1 MKKLIALLLALM
13 LALALAVPASAA
25 GEDIGIIG
33 GADGP
38 TYILVSA
45 DPKAAATGEDIGII
59 GGADGP
65 TYILV
70 SADPKAAAAGED
82 IGIIGGAD
90 GPTYILV
97 SADPKAA
104 ATVSKEQREQNIKAL
119 GGVVGQVNVLLGD
132 RCIAFTDAVPEVKN
146 GRTMVPL
153 RAALEAM
160 GARIEFDQAT
170 KTAIVT
176 GEKASFTHV
185 VGSDVIT
192 RADGST
198 VKMDVRSYVT
208 PSNRTMVPV
217 RFFSQVLGYDVF
229 WDNGYRMAFL
239 LDEETFA
246 EKVDSRLTIL
256 NDYLAGNAKRF
267 DASKNYKE
275 DVTLSGTVK
284 VIDSIKGDRSYPY
297 SGKASV
303 LLGKDGMSMSLSA
316 DLGDLAELL
325 EGLGGKLPEAY
336 RALTVKPE
344 LEAIFS
350 DKLYFRSPLLDA
362 AMAKVDGTQAV
373 SGAWYATDAVMSFG
387 DLYESMYGSNEDY
400 TVGKAFYAAMKQ
412 GDANG
417 FFESWSG
424 TEQLA
429 AAAVELFGDETF
441 TKSGSGYKWHFGKE
455 ELAMLLAEAIPGF
468 IADSGVEELSI
479 DLTMRSDGGVE
490 LKYTASTSINE
501 EAALRID
508 YTFAGNS
515 SRMTA
520 KGTVQLRNI
529 CDVRF
534 DAAVSVRATSEK
546 PLTAPPA
553 GATIIT
559 LPPVMP
565 IAA

>member
-45 DPKAAATGEDIGII
+45 DPKAAAT
-59 GGADGP
+59 
-65 TYILV
+65 
-70 SADPKAAAAGED
+70 GED

-256 NDYLAGNAKRF
+256 NGYLAGNAKRF

-373 SGAWYATDAVMSFG
+373 SGAWYATDAVMSFP

-400 TVGKAFYAAMKQ
+400 TVGKALYAMMKQ
-412 GDANG
+412 GDANR
-417 FFESWSG
+417 FYESWSG

-429 AAAVELFGDETF
+429 AAAVEMFGDETF

-479 DLTMRSDGGVE
+479 DMTLRSDGGVE

-508 YTFAGNS
+508 YTLAGNS
-515 SRMTA
+515 SRMTV
-520 KGTVQLRNI
+520 KGAVQLRNI

-534 DAAVSVRATSEK
+534 DAAISVRTTSEK

>member
-45 DPKAAATGEDIGII
+45 DPKAAAT
-59 GGADGP
+59 
-65 TYILV
+65 
-70 SADPKAAAAGED
+70 
-82 IGIIGGAD
+82 
-90 GPTYILV
+90 
-97 SADPKAA
+97 
-104 ATVSKEQREQNIKAL
+104 VSKEQREQNIKAL
-119 GGVVGQVNVLLGD
+119 GGVAGQVNVLLGD

-256 NDYLAGNAKRF
+256 NGYLAGNAKRF

-387 DLYESMYGSNEDY
+387 ALYESMYGGNEDY
-400 TVGKAFYAAMKQ
+400 TVGKALYAAMKQ
-412 GDANG
+412 GDANR
-417 FFESWSG
+417 FYESWSG

-441 TKSGSGYKWHFGKE
+441 TRSGSSYKWHFGKE
-455 ELAMLLAEAIPGF
+455 ELAKLLTEAGMDAETAQGF
-468 IADSGVEELSI
+468 ITDISIDELSI
-479 DLTMRSDGGVE
+479 DMTLRSDGSVE
-490 LKYTASTSINE
+490 LKYTASTSVNE
-501 EAALRID
+501 EAALRIN
-508 YTFAGNS
+508 YTLAGNS

-520 KGTVQLRNI
+520 KGTVQVRNV
-529 CDVRF
+529 CDVSF
-534 DAAVSVRATSEK
+534 AAAVSVRTTSEK
-546 PLTAPPA
+546 PLAAPSAGTTVIELPTA
-553 GATIIT
+553 GQIT
-559 LPPVMP
+559 
-565 IAA
+565 A

>member
-1 MKKLIALLLALM
+1 MEAVRSVCEGFAPQWEPSERTALRGENEAASDAIARRYVRRAQTLAERCVTRGPQPPRTLTDRLDRVFLHRIFGYGVLLLLLLGVFWLTIEAANYPSALLQAGFDRLGLWLRRLCAGLPPWLHGALLDGIYATAARVIAVM
-13 LALALAVPASAA
+13 LPPMAIFFPLFTLL
-25 GEDIGIIG
+25 ED
-33 GADGP
+33 
-38 TYILVSA
+38 
-45 DPKAAATGEDIGII
+45 
-59 GGADGP
+59 
-65 TYILV
+65 
-70 SADPKAAAAGED
+70 
-82 IGIIGGAD
+82 
-90 GPTYILV
+90 
-97 SADPKAA
+97 
-104 ATVSKEQREQNIKAL
+104 
-119 GGVVGQVNVLLGD
+119 
-132 RCIAFTDAVPEVKN
+132 F
-146 GRTMVPL
+146 
-153 RAALEAM
+153 
-160 GARIEFDQAT
+160 
-170 KTAIVT
+170 
-176 GEKASFTHV
+176 
-185 VGSDVIT
+185 
-192 RADGST
+192 
-198 VKMDVRSYVT
+198 
-208 PSNRTMVPV
+208 
-217 RFFSQVLGYDVF
+217 GYLPRV
-229 WDNGYRMAFL
+229 AFL

-256 NDYLAGNAKRF
+256 NGYLAGNAKRF

-316 DLGDLAELL
+316 DLGKLAELL

-362 AMAKVDGTQAV
+362 AMAKANAPQAV
-373 SGAWYATDAVMSFG
+373 SGAWYATDAVMSFP
-387 DLYESMYGSNEDY
+387 DLYRSMYGGNEDY
-400 TVGKAFYAAMKQ
+400 TVGKALYAAMKQ
-412 GDANG
+412 GDANRFYEG
-417 FFESWSG
+417 WSG
-424 TEQLA
+424 TDQLA

-508 YTFAGNS
+508 YTLAGNS

-520 KGTVQLRNI
+520 KGTVQVRNV
-529 CDVRF
+529 CDVTF

>member
-70 SADPKAAAAGED
+70 SADPKAAA
-82 IGIIGGAD
+82 
-90 GPTYILV
+90 
-97 SADPKAA
+97 
-104 ATVSKEQREQNIKAL
+104 TVSKEQREQNIKAL
-119 GGVVGQVNVLLGD
+119 GGVAGQVNVLLGD

-256 NDYLAGNAKRF
+256 NGYLAGNAKRF

-373 SGAWYATDAVMSFG
+373 SGAWYATDAVMSFP

-400 TVGKAFYAAMKQ
+400 TVGKALYAMMKQ
-412 GDANG
+412 GDANR
-417 FFESWSG
+417 FYESWSG

-429 AAAVELFGDETF
+429 AAAVEMFGDETF

-479 DLTMRSDGGVE
+479 DMTLRSDGGVE

-508 YTFAGNS
+508 YTLAGNS
-515 SRMTA
+515 SRMTV
-520 KGTVQLRNI
+520 KGAVQLRNI

-534 DAAVSVRATSEK
+534 DAAISVRTTSEK

>member
-13 LALALAVPASAA
+13 LALALVVPASAA

-33 GADGP
+33 GADGL
-38 TYILVSA
+38 TYILV
-45 DPKAAATGEDIGII
+45 GEDQGTAPDTIFGTAENIDWDAI
-59 GGADGP
+59 MKEMAER
-65 TYILV
+65 
-70 SADPKAAAAGED
+70 SAAQE
-82 IGIIGGAD
+82 
-90 GPTYILV
+90 
-97 SADPKAA
+97 
-104 ATVSKEQREQNIKAL
+104 KEQREQNIKAL
-119 GGVVGQVNVLLGD
+119 GGVAGQVNVLLGD

-185 VGSDVIT
+185 VGSDIIT

-239 LDEETFA
+239 LDEEIFA
-246 EKVDSRLTIL
+246 EKVDSRLAIL
-256 NDYLAGNAKRF
+256 NGYLAKNAKSF
-267 DASKNYKE
+267 DASKNYRE

-297 SGKASV
+297 SGKASM
-303 LLGKDGMSMSLSA
+303 LLGKDSMSMRMSA
-316 DLGDLAELL
+316 DLSGLAELL
-325 EGLGGKLPEAY
+325 EGLAGEKLPETY
-336 RALTVKPE
+336 RAALIKPE
-344 LEAIFS
+344 LEVIYG
-350 DKLYFRSPLLDA
+350 DRLYNKSPLFDA
-362 AMAKVDGTQAV
+362 LMTKESGAQTV
-373 SGAWYATDAVMSFG
+373 SGAWYAADAVMSFP

-400 TVGKAFYAAMKQ
+400 TVGKALYAMMKQ

-417 FFESWSG
+417 FYESWSSAA
-424 TEQLA
+424 QLA
-429 AAAVELFGDETF
+429 SDAVEMLGDETF
-441 TKSGSGYKWHFGKE
+441 TKSAGSYKWHLGID
-455 ELAMLLAEAIPGF
+455 ELTKLMGRRTGGGTLTAQTAKDEGL
-468 IADSGVEELSI
+468 EELSI
-479 DLTMRSDGGVE
+479 DLMLRSDGSVE
-490 LKYTASTSINE
+490 LKYTAAMNAKE
-501 EAALRID
+501 EAAFRID
-508 YTFAGNS
+508 YTLTGNS
-515 SRMTA
+515 SRMTV
-520 KGTVQLRNI
+520 KGAVQLRNI

>member
-45 DPKAAATGEDIGII
+45 DPKAAAT
-59 GGADGP
+59 
-65 TYILV
+65 
-70 SADPKAAAAGED
+70 
-82 IGIIGGAD
+82 
-90 GPTYILV
+90 
-97 SADPKAA
+97 
-104 ATVSKEQREQNIKAL
+104 VSKEQREQNIKAL
-119 GGVVGQVNVLLGD
+119 GGVAGQVNVLLGD

-198 VKMDVRSYVT
+198 VKMDVHSYVT

-256 NDYLAGNAKRF
+256 NGYLAGNAKRF

-373 SGAWYATDAVMSFG
+373 SGAWYATDAVMSFP
-387 DLYESMYGSNEDY
+387 DLYESMYGSGDGR
-400 TVGKAFYAAMKQ
+400 TVGHILYAMMKQ

-417 FFESWSG
+417 FYESWSG

-429 AAAVELFGDETF
+429 AAAAEMFGDETF

-455 ELAMLLAEAIPGF
+455 ELAKLLTEAGVDAEAVPGF

-508 YTFAGNS
+508 YTLAGNS

-520 KGTVQLRNI
+520 KGTVQVRNV
-529 CDVRF
+529 CDVTF
-534 DAAVSVRATSEK
+534 DAAVSVRTTSEK
-546 PLTAPPA
+546 PL
-553 GATIIT
+553 
-559 LPPVMP
+559 
-565 IAA
+565 AARQNLVQAVDLGIEALADEAALAHGKRRLIDERVADALRHVGERVELVV

>member
-33 GADGP
+33 GADGL
-38 TYILVSA
+38 TYILV
-45 DPKAAATGEDIGII
+45 GEDQGTAPDTIFGTAENIDWDAI
-59 GGADGP
+59 MKEMAER
-65 TYILV
+65 
-70 SADPKAAAAGED
+70 SAAQE
-82 IGIIGGAD
+82 
-90 GPTYILV
+90 
-97 SADPKAA
+97 
-104 ATVSKEQREQNIKAL
+104 KEQREQNIKAL
-119 GGVVGQVNVLLGD
+119 GGVAGQVNVLLGD

-185 VGSDVIT
+185 VGSDIIT

-246 EKVDSRLTIL
+246 EKVDSRLAIL
-256 NDYLAGNAKRF
+256 NGYLAKNAKSF
-267 DASKNYKE
+267 DASKNYRE

-297 SGKASV
+297 SGKASM
-303 LLGKDGMSMSLSA
+303 LLGKDSMSMRMSA
-316 DLGDLAELL
+316 DLSGLAELL
-325 EGLGGKLPEAY
+325 EGLAGEKLPETY
-336 RALTVKPE
+336 RAALIKPE
-344 LEAIFS
+344 LEVIYG
-350 DKLYFRSPLLDA
+350 DRLYNKSPLFDA
-362 AMAKVDGTQAV
+362 LMTKESGAQTV
-373 SGAWYATDAVMSFG
+373 SGAWYAADAAMSFA
-387 DLYESMYGSNEDY
+387 DLRASMYGSGESY
-400 TVGKAFYAAMKQ
+400 TVGGLLYASMMQ
-412 GDANG
+412 GEANS
-417 FFESWSG
+417 FFTSWNS
-424 TEQLA
+424 TTQLA
-429 AAAVELFGDETF
+429 SAAAELLGDDTF
-441 TKSGSGYKWHFGKE
+441 TKSGSSYKWHFGKAELAKLITEMYGEAYAAEVMKEESIE
-455 ELAMLLAEAIPGF
+455 EL
-468 IADSGVEELSI
+468 DI
-479 DLTMRSDGGVE
+479 DLTLRGDGGVE
-490 LKYTASTSINE
+490 LKCAMAMDLNE
-501 EAALRID
+501 EAAYRIS
-508 YTFAGNS
+508 YTLTGDS
-515 SRMTA
+515 SRATA
-520 KGTVQLRNI
+520 KGTVQVRNL
-529 CDVRF
+529 CDLTF

-546 PLTAPPA
+546 PLAAPPA
-553 GATIIT
+553 GTTVIA

>member
-1 MKKLIALLLALM
+1 MKRVLSLLLALT
-13 LALALAVPASAA
+13 LALALAVPAS
-25 GEDIGIIG
+25 
-33 GADGP
+33 
-38 TYILVSA
+38 
-45 DPKAAATGEDIGII
+45 
-59 GGADGP
+59 
-65 TYILV
+65 
-70 SADPKAAAAGED
+70 AAGED

-153 RAALEAM
+153 RASLEAM
-160 GARIEFDQAT
+160 GARVDYDADT
-170 KTAIVT
+170 GTAVVT

-256 NDYLAGNAKRF
+256 NGYLAGNAKRF
-267 DASKNYKE
+267 DASRNYKE

-316 DLGDLAELL
+316 DLSDLAEYFESLAG
-325 EGLGGKLPEAY
+325 EPLPEAY
-336 RALTVKPE
+336 RAAFIKPE
-344 LEAIFS
+344 LEAVFS
-350 DKLYFRSPLLDA
+350 DKLYFRSPLFDA
-362 AMAKVDGTQAV
+362 LMAKVDGTQAV

-387 DLYESMYGSNEDY
+387 ALYESMYGGNEDY
-400 TVGKAFYAAMKQ
+400 TVGKALYAAMKQ
-412 GDANG
+412 GDANR
-417 FFESWSG
+417 FYESWSG

-429 AAAVELFGDETF
+429 AAAVEMFGDETF

-455 ELAMLLAEAIPGF
+455 ELTMLLLAEAIPGF

-490 LKYTASTSINE
+490 LKYTASTSVNE
-501 EAALRID
+501 EAALRIN
-508 YTFAGNS
+508 YTLAGNS

-520 KGTVQLRNI
+520 KGTVQVRNV
-529 CDVRF
+529 CDVTF
-534 DAAVSVRATSEK
+534 DAAISVRTTSEK
-546 PLTAPPA
+546 PLAAPPA

>member
-45 DPKAAATGEDIGII
+45 DPKAAAT
-59 GGADGP
+59 
-65 TYILV
+65 
-70 SADPKAAAAGED
+70 
-82 IGIIGGAD
+82 
-90 GPTYILV
+90 
-97 SADPKAA
+97 
-104 ATVSKEQREQNIKAL
+104 VSKEQREQNIKAL
-119 GGVVGQVNVLLGD
+119 GGVAGQVNVLLGD

-198 VKMDVRSYVT
+198 VKMDVHSYVT

-256 NDYLAGNAKRF
+256 NGYLAGNAKRF

-316 DLGDLAELL
+316 DLGDLTELL

-362 AMAKVDGTQAV
+362 AMAKANAPQAV
-373 SGAWYATDAVMSFG
+373 SRAWYATDAVMSFP
-387 DLYESMYGSNEDY
+387 DLYRSMYGSGDGR
-400 TVGKAFYAAMKQ
+400 TVGHILYAMMKQ

-417 FFESWSG
+417 FYESWSSAA
-424 TEQLA
+424 QLA
-429 AAAVELFGDETF
+429 SDAVELLGDETF

-455 ELAMLLAEAIPGF
+455 ELAKLLAEAIPGF

-479 DLTMRSDGGVE
+479 DLTLRSDGGVE
-490 LKYTASTSINE
+490 LKYTAAMNAKE
-501 EAALRID
+501 EAAFRID
-508 YTFAGNS
+508 YTFTGNS
-515 SRMTA
+515 SRMTV
-520 KGTVQLRNI
+520 KGAVQVRNV
-529 CDVRF
+529 CDVTF
-534 DAAVSVRATSEK
+534 DAAVSVRTTSEK

>member
-1 MKKLIALLLALM
+1 MKRVLSLLLALT
-13 LALALAVPASAA
+13 LALALAVPAS
-25 GEDIGIIG
+25 
-33 GADGP
+33 
-38 TYILVSA
+38 
-45 DPKAAATGEDIGII
+45 
-59 GGADGP
+59 
-65 TYILV
+65 
-70 SADPKAAAAGED
+70 AAGED

-119 GGVVGQVNVLLGD
+119 GGLVGQVNVLLGD

-198 VKMDVRSYVT
+198 VKMDVRSYVA

-229 WDNGYRMAFL
+229 WDNGYRMVFL

-246 EKVDSRLTIL
+246 EKVDSSLTIL
-256 NDYLAGNAKRF
+256 NGYLAGNAKRF
-267 DASKNYKE
+267 DASRNYKE

-316 DLGDLAELL
+316 DLSDLAEYFESLAG
-325 EGLGGKLPEAY
+325 EPLPEAY
-336 RALTVKPE
+336 RAAFIKPE
-344 LEAIFS
+344 LEAVFS
-350 DKLYFRSPLLDA
+350 DKLYFRSPLFDA
-362 AMAKVDGTQAV
+362 LMAEVGGTQAV
-373 SGAWYATDAVMSFG
+373 SGAWYATDAVMSFP
-387 DLYESMYGSNEDY
+387 DLYRSMYGSRDGR
-400 TVGKAFYAAMKQ
+400 TVGHILYAMVKQ

-417 FFESWSG
+417 FFESWSDK
-424 TEQLA
+424 TSLA
-429 AAAVELFGDETF
+429 SGVVRMFGDETF
-441 TKSGSGYKWHFGKE
+441 TKSGSGYKWHFGID
-455 ELAMLLAEAIPGF
+455 ELTKLMGRRTGGGTLTAQTAKDEGL
-468 IADSGVEELSI
+468 EELSI
-479 DLTMRSDGGVE
+479 DLTLRSDGSVE

-508 YTFAGNS
+508 YTLAGNS

-520 KGTVQLRNI
+520 KGTVQVRNV
-529 CDVRF
+529 CDVSF
-534 DAAVSVRATSEK
+534 DAAVSVRTTSEK
-546 PLTAPPA
+546 PLAAPPA

>member
-70 SADPKAAAAGED
+70 SADPKAAA
-82 IGIIGGAD
+82 
-90 GPTYILV
+90 
-97 SADPKAA
+97 
-104 ATVSKEQREQNIKAL
+104 TVSKEQREQNIKAL
-119 GGVVGQVNVLLGD
+119 GGVAGQVNVLLGD

-198 VKMDVRSYVT
+198 VKMDVHSYVT

-256 NDYLAGNAKRF
+256 NGYLAGNAKRF

-373 SGAWYATDAVMSFG
+373 SGAWYATDAVMSFP

-400 TVGKAFYAAMKQ
+400 TVGKALYAMMKQ
-412 GDANG
+412 GDANRFYEG
-417 FFESWSG
+417 WSG
-424 TEQLA
+424 TKQLA

-455 ELAMLLAEAIPGF
+455 ELAKLLAEAIPGF

-479 DLTMRSDGGVE
+479 DLTLRSDGGVE
-490 LKYTASTSINE
+490 LKYTAAMNAKE
-501 EAALRID
+501 EAAFRID
-508 YTFAGNS
+508 YTLTGNS
-515 SRMTA
+515 SRMTV
-520 KGTVQLRNI
+520 KGAVQVRNV
-529 CDVRF
+529 CDVTF
-534 DAAVSVRATSEK
+534 DAAVSVRTTSEK

>member
-45 DPKAAATGEDIGII
+45 DPKAAAT
-59 GGADGP
+59 
-65 TYILV
+65 
-70 SADPKAAAAGED
+70 
-82 IGIIGGAD
+82 
-90 GPTYILV
+90 
-97 SADPKAA
+97 
-104 ATVSKEQREQNIKAL
+104 VSKEQREQNIKAL
-119 GGVVGQVNVLLGD
+119 GGVAGQVNVLLGD

-198 VKMDVRSYVT
+198 VKMDVHSYVT

-256 NDYLAGNAKRF
+256 NGYLAGNAKRF

-316 DLGDLAELL
+316 DLSDLAEYFESLAG
-325 EGLGGKLPEAY
+325 EPLPEVY
-336 RALTVKPE
+336 RAAFIKPE
-344 LEAIFS
+344 LEAIYG
-350 DKLYFRSPLLDA
+350 DKLYYKSPLFDA
-362 AMAKVDGTQAV
+362 LMAKVDGTQTV

-387 DLYESMYGSNEDY
+387 ALYESMYGGNEDY
-400 TVGKAFYAAMKQ
+400 TVGKALYAAMKQ
-412 GDANG
+412 GDANR
-417 FFESWSG
+417 FYESWSG

-429 AAAVELFGDETF
+429 AAAVEMFGDETF
-441 TKSGSGYKWHFGKE
+441 TKSGSSYKWHFGKE
-455 ELAMLLAEAIPGF
+455 ELAKLLTEAGVDAEAVPGF

-479 DLTMRSDGGVE
+479 DLTLRSDGGVE

-508 YTFAGNS
+508 YTLAGNS

-520 KGTVQLRNI
+520 KGTVQVRNV
-529 CDVRF
+529 CDVSF
-534 DAAVSVRATSEK
+534 DAAVSVRTTSEK
-546 PLTAPPA
+546 PLAAPPA
-553 GATIIT
+553 GTTVIALPTAGQII
-559 LPPVMP
+559 
-565 IAA
+565 A

>member
-1 MKKLIALLLALM
+1 MKRVLSLMLALA
-13 LALALAVPASAA
+13 LALALAVPAS
-25 GEDIGIIG
+25 
-33 GADGP
+33 
-38 TYILVSA
+38 
-45 DPKAAATGEDIGII
+45 
-59 GGADGP
+59 
-65 TYILV
+65 
-70 SADPKAAAAGED
+70 AAGED

-119 GGVVGQVNVLLGD
+119 GGVAGQVNVLLGD

-256 NDYLAGNAKRF
+256 NGYLNGNAKRF

-316 DLGDLAELL
+316 DLGDLAEYFERLA
-325 EGLGGKLPEAY
+325 GKPL
-336 RALTVKPE
+336 PE

-362 AMAKVDGTQAV
+362 AMAKANAPQAV
-373 SGAWYATDAVMSFG
+373 SGAWYATDAVMSFP
-387 DLYESMYGSNEDY
+387 DLYRSMYGGNEDY
-400 TVGKAFYAAMKQ
+400 TVGHILYAMMKQ

-417 FFESWSG
+417 FYESWSSAA
-424 TEQLA
+424 QLA
-429 AAAVELFGDETF
+429 SDAVELLGDETF
-441 TKSGSGYKWHFGKE
+441 TKSAGSYKWHLGID
-455 ELAMLLAEAIPGF
+455 ELTKLMGRRTGGGTLTAQTAKDEGL
-468 IADSGVEELSI
+468 EELSI
-479 DLTMRSDGGVE
+479 DLTLRSDGGVE
-490 LKYTASTSINE
+490 LKYTAAMNAKE
-501 EAALRID
+501 EAAFRID
-508 YTFAGNS
+508 YTLTGNS
-515 SRMTA
+515 SRMTV
-520 KGTVQLRNI
+520 KGAVQVRNV
-529 CDVRF
+529 CDVTF
-534 DAAVSVRATSEK
+534 DAAVSVRTTSEK

>member
-13 LALALAVPASAA
+13 LALALAVPAS
-25 GEDIGIIG
+25 
-33 GADGP
+33 
-38 TYILVSA
+38 
-45 DPKAAATGEDIGII
+45 
-59 GGADGP
+59 
-65 TYILV
+65 
-70 SADPKAAAAGED
+70 AAGED

-132 RCIAFTDAVPEVKN
+132 RCIAFADAAPEVKN

-153 RAALEAM
+153 RAVLEAM

-208 PSNRTMVPV
+208 PSNRTMVPL

-256 NDYLAGNAKRF
+256 NGYLAGNAKRF

-303 LLGKDGMSMSLSA
+303 LLGKDGMSMSA

-373 SGAWYATDAVMSFG
+373 SGAWYATDAVMSFP

-400 TVGKAFYAAMKQ
+400 TVGKALYAMMKQ
-412 GDANG
+412 GDANR
-417 FFESWSG
+417 FYESWSG

-429 AAAVELFGDETF
+429 AAAVEMFGDETF

-479 DLTMRSDGGVE
+479 DMTLRSDGGVE

-508 YTFAGNS
+508 YTLAGNS
-515 SRMTA
+515 SRMTV
-520 KGTVQLRNI
+520 KGAVQLRNI

-534 DAAVSVRATSEK
+534 DAAISVRTTSEK

>member
-45 DPKAAATGEDIGII
+45 DPKAAAT
-59 GGADGP
+59 
-65 TYILV
+65 
-70 SADPKAAAAGED
+70 
-82 IGIIGGAD
+82 
-90 GPTYILV
+90 
-97 SADPKAA
+97 
-104 ATVSKEQREQNIKAL
+104 VSKEQREQNIKAL
-119 GGVVGQVNVLLGD
+119 GGVAGQVNVLLGD
-132 RCIAFTDAVPEVKN
+132 RCIAFTDAAPEVKN

-153 RAALEAM
+153 RASLEAM
-160 GARIEFDQAT
+160 GARVDYDADT
-170 KTAIVT
+170 GTAVVT

-198 VKMDVRSYVT
+198 VKMDVHSYVT

-256 NDYLAGNAKRF
+256 NGYLAGNAKRF

-373 SGAWYATDAVMSFG
+373 SGAWYATDAVMSFP
-387 DLYESMYGSNEDY
+387 DLYESMYGGNEDY
-400 TVGKAFYAAMKQ
+400 TVGKVLYAMMKQ

-417 FFESWSG
+417 FYESWSG

-429 AAAVELFGDETF
+429 AAAVEMFGDETF
-441 TKSGSGYKWHFGKE
+441 TRSGSSYKWHFGKE
-455 ELAMLLAEAIPGF
+455 ELAMLLAEATPGF

-479 DLTMRSDGGVE
+479 DLTLRSDGSVE
-490 LKYTASTSINE
+490 LKYTAAMNAK
-501 EAALRID
+501 EAAAFRID
-508 YTFAGNS
+508 YTLTGNS
-515 SRMTA
+515 SRMTV
-520 KGTVQLRNI
+520 KGAVQLRNI

-534 DAAVSVRATSEK
+534 DAAISVRTTSEK
-546 PLTAPPA
+546 PLAAPPA
-553 GATIIT
+553 GATIIA

>member
-13 LALALAVPASAA
+13 LALALAVPVSADEYGYA
-25 GEDIGIIG
+25 ADGGDIGIIG
-33 GADGP
+33 GADGL
-38 TYILVSA
+38 TYILV
-45 DPKAAATGEDIGII
+45 GEDQGTAPDTIFGTAENIDWDAI
-59 GGADGP
+59 MKEMAER
-65 TYILV
+65 
-70 SADPKAAAAGED
+70 SAALE
-82 IGIIGGAD
+82 
-90 GPTYILV
+90 
-97 SADPKAA
+97 
-104 ATVSKEQREQNIKAL
+104 KEQREQNIKAL

>member
-45 DPKAAATGEDIGII
+45 DPKAAAT
-59 GGADGP
+59 
-65 TYILV
+65 
-70 SADPKAAAAGED
+70 
-82 IGIIGGAD
+82 
-90 GPTYILV
+90 
-97 SADPKAA
+97 
-104 ATVSKEQREQNIKAL
+104 VSKEQREQTIKAL
-119 GGVVGQVNVLLGD
+119 GGVAGQVNVLLGD

-198 VKMDVRSYVT
+198 VKMDVHSYVT

-256 NDYLAGNAKRF
+256 NGYLAGNAKRF

-373 SGAWYATDAVMSFG
+373 SGAWYATDAVSFP

-400 TVGKAFYAAMKQ
+400 TVGKALYAMMKQ
-412 GDANG
+412 GDANR
-417 FFESWSG
+417 FYESWSG

-429 AAAVELFGDETF
+429 AAAVEMFGDETF
-441 TKSGSGYKWHFGKE
+441 TKSAGSYKWHLGID
-455 ELAMLLAEAIPGF
+455 ELTKLMGRRTGGGTLTAQTAKDEGL
-468 IADSGVEELSI
+468 EELSI
-479 DLTMRSDGGVE
+479 DLMLRSDGSVE
-490 LKYTASTSINE
+490 LKYTAAMNAKE
-501 EAALRID
+501 EAAFRID
-508 YTFAGNS
+508 YTLTGNS
-515 SRMTA
+515 SRMTV
-520 KGTVQLRNI
+520 KGAVQLRNI

-534 DAAVSVRATSEK
+534 DAAIEK

>member
-1 MKKLIALLLALM
+1 MKKLIALLLALT
-13 LALALAVPASAA
+13 LALALAVPAS
-25 GEDIGIIG
+25 
-33 GADGP
+33 
-38 TYILVSA
+38 
-45 DPKAAATGEDIGII
+45 
-59 GGADGP
+59 
-65 TYILV
+65 
-70 SADPKAAAAGED
+70 AAGED

-153 RAALEAM
+153 RASLEAM

-256 NDYLAGNAKRF
+256 NGYLAGNAKRF

-350 DKLYFRSPLLDA
+350 DKLYFRSPLLGRCA
-362 AMAKVDGTQAV
+362 SPSPAVRQRRAVRLRWHICSAKTRRWRV
-373 SGAWYATDAVMSFG
+373 
-387 DLYESMYGSNEDY
+387 
-400 TVGKAFYAAMKQ
+400 
-412 GDANG
+412 
-417 FFESWSG
+417 
-424 TEQLA
+424 
-429 AAAVELFGDETF
+429 
-441 TKSGSGYKWHFGKE
+441 
-455 ELAMLLAEAIPGF
+455 
-468 IADSGVEELSI
+468 
-479 DLTMRSDGGVE
+479 LTR
-490 LKYTASTSINE
+490 
-501 EAALRID
+501 RW
-508 YTFAGNS
+508 
-515 SRMTA
+515 R
-520 KGTVQLRNI
+520 R
-529 CDVRF
+529 
-534 DAAVSVRATSEK
+534 
-546 PLTAPPA
+546 
-553 GATIIT
+553 
-559 LPPVMP
+559 
-565 IAA
+565 

>member
-45 DPKAAATGEDIGII
+45 DPKAAAT
-59 GGADGP
+59 
-65 TYILV
+65 
-70 SADPKAAAAGED
+70 
-82 IGIIGGAD
+82 
-90 GPTYILV
+90 
-97 SADPKAA
+97 
-104 ATVSKEQREQNIKAL
+104 VSKEQREQNIKAL
-119 GGVVGQVNVLLGD
+119 GGVAGQVNVLLGD

-185 VGSDVIT
+185 GGSDVIT

-198 VKMDVRSYVT
+198 VKMDVHSYVT

-256 NDYLAGNAKRF
+256 NGYLAGNAKRF
-267 DASKNYKE
+267 DASQNYKE

-373 SGAWYATDAVMSFG
+373 SGAWYATDAVMSFP

-400 TVGKAFYAAMKQ
+400 TVGKALYAMMKQ

-417 FFESWSG
+417 FSESWSDK
-424 TEQLA
+424 TSLA
-429 AAAVELFGDETF
+429 SGVVGMLGDETF

-455 ELAMLLAEAIPGF
+455 ELAMLLAEATPGF
-468 IADSGVEELSI
+468 IADSGIDELSI
-479 DLTMRSDGGVE
+479 DMTLRSDGGVE
-490 LKYTASTSINE
+490 LKYTAAMNAKE
-501 EAALRID
+501 EAAFRID
-508 YTFAGNS
+508 YTLTGNS
-515 SRMTA
+515 SRMTV
-520 KGTVQLRNI
+520 KGAIQLRNV
-529 CDVRF
+529 CDVSF
-534 DAAVSVRATSEK
+534 AAAVSVRTTSEK
-546 PLTAPPA
+546 PLAAPPA

>member
-45 DPKAAATGEDIGII
+45 DPKAAAT
-59 GGADGP
+59 
-65 TYILV
+65 
-70 SADPKAAAAGED
+70 
-82 IGIIGGAD
+82 
-90 GPTYILV
+90 
-97 SADPKAA
+97 
-104 ATVSKEQREQNIKAL
+104 VSKEQREQNIKAL
-119 GGVVGQVNVLLGD
+119 GGVAGQVNVLLGD

-198 VKMDVRSYVT
+198 VKMDVHSYVT

-256 NDYLAGNAKRF
+256 NGYLAGNAKRF

-373 SGAWYATDAVMSFG
+373 SGAWYATDAVMSFP

-400 TVGKAFYAAMKQ
+400 TVGKALYAMMKQ

-417 FFESWSG
+417 FFESWSDK
-424 TEQLA
+424 TSLA
-429 AAAVELFGDETF
+429 SGVVGMLGDETF

-455 ELAMLLAEAIPGF
+455 ELAMLLAEATPGF
-468 IADSGVEELSI
+468 IADSGIDELSI
-479 DLTMRSDGGVE
+479 DMTLRSDGGVE
-490 LKYTASTSINE
+490 LKYTAAMNAKE
-501 EAALRID
+501 EAAFRID
-508 YTFAGNS
+508 YTLTGNS
-515 SRMTA
+515 SRMTV
-520 KGTVQLRNI
+520 KGAIQLRNV
-529 CDVRF
+529 CDVSF
-534 DAAVSVRATSEK
+534 AAAVSVRTTSEK

>member
-1 MKKLIALLLALM
+1 MAENGAKPLQKSGVYGTLKEQDTQWTHTGKENGKMKKLIALLLALM

-45 DPKAAATGEDIGII
+45 DPKAAAT
-59 GGADGP
+59 
-65 TYILV
+65 
-70 SADPKAAAAGED
+70 
-82 IGIIGGAD
+82 
-90 GPTYILV
+90 
-97 SADPKAA
+97 
-104 ATVSKEQREQNIKAL
+104 VSKEQREQNIKAL
-119 GGVVGQVNVLLGD
+119 GGVAGQVNVLLGD

-198 VKMDVRSYVT
+198 VKMDVHSYVT

-256 NDYLAGNAKRF
+256 NGYLAGNAKRF

-303 LLGKDGMSMSLSA
+303 LMGGEGMSMSLSA

-373 SGAWYATDAVMSFG
+373 SGAWYATDAVMSFP
-387 DLYESMYGSNEDY
+387 DLYESMYGSGDGR
-400 TVGKAFYAAMKQ
+400 TVGHILYAMMKQ

-417 FFESWSG
+417 FYESWSG

-429 AAAVELFGDETF
+429 AAAAEMFGDETF

-455 ELAMLLAEAIPGF
+455 ELAKLLTEAGVDAEAVPGF

-479 DLTMRSDGGVE
+479 DMTLRSDGGVE

-508 YTFAGNS
+508 YTLAGNS

-520 KGTVQLRNI
+520 KGTVQVRNV
-529 CDVRF
+529 CDVTF
-534 DAAVSVRATSEK
+534 DAAVSVRTTSEK
-546 PLTAPPA
+546 PLAAPPA

>member
-45 DPKAAATGEDIGII
+45 DPKAAAT
-59 GGADGP
+59 
-65 TYILV
+65 
-70 SADPKAAAAGED
+70 
-82 IGIIGGAD
+82 
-90 GPTYILV
+90 
-97 SADPKAA
+97 
-104 ATVSKEQREQNIKAL
+104 VSKEQREQNIKAL
-119 GGVVGQVNVLLGD
+119 GGVAGQVNVLLGD

-198 VKMDVRSYVT
+198 VKMDVHSYVT

-256 NDYLAGNAKRF
+256 NGYLAGNAKRF

-373 SGAWYATDAVMSFG
+373 SGAWYATDAVMSFP
-387 DLYESMYGSNEDY
+387 DLYESMYGSGDGR
-400 TVGKAFYAAMKQ
+400 TVGHILYAMMKQ

-417 FFESWSG
+417 FYESWSG

-429 AAAVELFGDETF
+429 AAAAEMFGDETF

-455 ELAMLLAEAIPGF
+455 ELAKLLTEAGVDAEAVPGF

-508 YTFAGNS
+508 YTLAGNS

-520 KGTVQLRNI
+520 KGTVQVRNV
-529 CDVRF
+529 CDVTF
-534 DAAVSVRATSEK
+534 DAAVSVRTTSEK
-546 PLTAPPA
+546 PLAAPPA

-565 IAA
+565 FAA

>member
-45 DPKAAATGEDIGII
+45 DPKAAAT
-59 GGADGP
+59 
-65 TYILV
+65 
-70 SADPKAAAAGED
+70 
-82 IGIIGGAD
+82 
-90 GPTYILV
+90 
-97 SADPKAA
+97 
-104 ATVSKEQREQNIKAL
+104 VSKEQREQNIKAL
-119 GGVVGQVNVLLGD
+119 GGVAGQVNVLLGD

-160 GARIEFDQAT
+160 GARVEFDQAT

-192 RADGST
+192 RTDGST

-208 PSNRTMVPV
+208 PSNRTMVPL

-239 LDEETFA
+239 LDGETFA

-256 NDYLAGNAKRF
+256 NGYLAGNAKRF

-303 LLGKDGMSMSLSA
+303 LMGGEGMSMSVSA

-350 DKLYFRSPLLDA
+350 DKLYFKSPLFDA
-362 AMAKVDGTQAV
+362 LMAKVDGTQAV

-387 DLYESMYGSNEDY
+387 ALYESMYGGNEDY
-400 TVGKAFYAAMKQ
+400 TVGKALYAAMKQ

-479 DLTMRSDGGVE
+479 DLTLRSDGGVE
-490 LKYTASTSINE
+490 LKYTASTSVNE

-508 YTFAGNS
+508 YTLAGNS

-520 KGTVQLRNI
+520 KGTVQVRNV
-529 CDVRF
+529 CDVTF
-534 DAAVSVRATSEK
+534 DAAVSVRTTSEK

-553 GATIIT
+553 GTTIIT